1 VLRPKRSFD
10 RSYLWR
16 RRRRA
21 IGQNQLPKRSFDR
34 TIVDSESSRPAC
46 TPIKISAQ
54 HFLFMSMPPSLA
66 RQMSIGAAN
75 FAQNLAEGQQAAAEG
90 DIHHPADGDNEEPE
104 WLSGHNATF
113 LQPVPAESQED
124 VISDDGNGDDDRKLE
139 LLNGQYVDLNSKTF
153 RMKDLLTKKAGL
165 LNKAGADS
173 YELMA
178 TMHDTIDGMEDG
190 EEKANDC
197 AMYNAIFT
205 LYESARKNERLLY
218 FVSDV
223 FGGLREKHD
232 TKEEKLA
239 IDTEYKMLTKL
250 YDEQEEKQVF
260 EKLAEKRAARKAA
273 LAMKAEEKAKKLEA
287 KEASKAEAS
296 ATKKQ
301 KK

>member
-1 VLRPKRSFD
+1 
-10 RSYLWR
+10 
-16 RRRRA
+16 
-21 IGQNQLPKRSFDR
+21 
-34 TIVDSESSRPAC
+34 
-46 TPIKISAQ
+46 
-54 HFLFMSMPPSLA
+54 MPPSLA

-90 DIHHPADGDNEEPE
+90 DIRHPADGDDEEPE

-113 LQPVPAESQED
+113 LQPVPAETQED

-153 RMKDLLTKKAGL
+153 RMKDLLTKKAGI
-165 LNKAGADS
+165 LNKAGADP
-173 YELMA
+173 YELMT
-178 TMHDTIDGMEDG
+178 TMHDAIDGMQDG

-197 AMYNAIFT
+197 AMYNAVFT
-205 LYESARKNERLLY
+205 LYESARKNEQLLH

-232 TKEEKLA
+232 TKAEKLT

-250 YDEQEEKQVF
+250 YDEQEEKQTL
-260 EKLAEKRAARKAA
+260 EKLAEKREARKAA
-273 LAMKAEEKAKKLEA
+273 LEMKASEKAKKLEA

-301 KK
+301 KKGQ